1 MSATRKRPRSEWCRR
16 SAIAA
21 STLLVAICIAC
32 GGGGPGSQT
41 SAKKKKES
49 AVKVLSLDV
58 GEADGAKFE
67 VSVEDI
73 DGVRLC
79 NITFSGKLPSPAT
92 VDKIVRESLEKA
104 VRKDPSKDILATAF
118 MGNDTLTSNQYSGKL
133 VYKAAEKKILTLDEY
148 RGVKVST
155 FSTSS
160 YFVQIKEDQ
169 TYPGIEPAKKWL
181 SLTIVFPK
189 TPSRKIAY
197 DAIFTEIA
205 KVATK
210 GLDVN
215 ACVSVGDKN
224 VKTSWKQ
231 MRDNDG
237 AYVFAKYDSAT
248 REVTRKGEV
257 LKKLK

>member
-1 MSATRKRPRSEWCRR
+1 M
-16 SAIAA
+16 
-21 STLLVAICIAC
+21 VAICIAC
-32 GGGGPGSQT
+32 GGGGPGPQT
-41 SAKKKKES
+41 SAKKDS
-49 AVKVLSLDV
+49 AGPPVT
-58 GEADGAKFE
+58 GDGASTDSPESNPKFE

-73 DGVRLC
+73 RGGGRVC

-104 VRKDPSKDILATAF
+104 VLKDPSKDILATAF
-118 MGNDTLTSNQYSGKL
+118 VGDDTLTSNQYSGPL

-155 FSTSS
+155 SSTSS
-160 YFVQIKEDQ
+160 YFVQIEQDQ
-169 TYPGIEPAKKWL
+169 TATGIKPAKKWL

-189 TPSRKIAY
+189 TPSREVAY

-215 ACVSVGDKN
+215 AYVSVGDKN

-237 AYVFAKYDSAT
+237 GYVFARYDSAT
-248 REVTRKGEV
+248 RKVTRKDKV
-257 LKKLK
+257 LKELQ